1 MIAFVCRRGRNGV
14 LRRLCLATVIG
25 CAVTATAWA
34 QAPGNVR
41 GYALPAASLAQSIN
55 AIGQS
60 NDVQVIYDAALLKGK
75 TAGPIYGHLTLSQAL
90 DKALVGSGLTYK
102 LVNSGHTVVISKAP
116 LPPQKNNPEAP
127 NHKTTKKKENVEPI
141 TLGTVAVTGTRIT
154 GAPSASPTI
163 RLSQRQIRAT
173 GQYDLG
179 QVIRDLPENFS
190 GGQNPGVAQG
200 AGDIANQNINSG
212 SAVNLRGLGPD
223 ATLTLLN
230 GRRLSYDSFVQA
242 VDISAIPLAAVERIE
257 VVPDGA
263 SAIYG
268 SDAVAGVVNV
278 ILEKDFQG
286 VTAAARLGTATEGG
300 GFQQEYSM
308 TGGTRWSSGGFLAS
322 FDYERQE
329 PIRTDQRDYTNY
341 LPTPGDLLPYRRHR
355 NAIFTLHQDIGNI
368 GTFSIDT
375 LYNKRWVSH
384 RFPPFSSA
392 YRGFAKTTAESYAI
406 SPTAAFYLPNTWT
419 LTLNGLFGADRTH
432 DIEQVISR
440 ADDAVIGDYPICYCN
455 KEKSVEFDGEGPLFT
470 LRGGDAK
477 LAIGAG
483 YRENDYHD
491 NTETARR
498 KSRYAFSELFLPLI
512 GPDNDVP
519 AIYSLSVSAA
529 ARYESYDDV
538 GSIIT
543 PKLGIIYA
551 PTADFDFKGSW
562 GRSFKTPTLLQVNE
576 ESIVYLY
583 PAAVLGGTGYPDDA
597 TVLEPYGG
605 NRDLKPER
613 AETWQVT
620 ASLHPRSIE
629 GFHVDATYFS
639 VAYRDRVRQ
648 PLTNF
653 LAALSDPVYH
663 EFVTY
668 DPSAADLAAVIA
680 TVPGGLTV
688 YPGVSYDPDNVVAIA
703 NDVYINIARQH
714 IHGVD
719 LHSDYRFDV
728 AGGHIDLLGNASWLT
743 SRQQN
748 SPDAPVFPLAGTIFN
763 PPHFHARAG
772 VIWTRGALTAST
784 FLNWLGPVQD
794 TRSSPPV
801 EGGSMTTLDLALIYH
816 VGTGAAVLRDTEFSI
831 SIQNLTDRHP
841 PFLQPQLPYFVN
853 YDSTNYSAIGR
864 FISVGVSK
872 HF

>member
-1 MIAFVCRRGRNGV
+1 MVSRCE
-14 LRRLCLATVIG
+14 
-25 CAVTATAWA
+25 
-34 QAPGNVR
+34 
-41 GYALPAASLAQSIN
+41 LPAMNCGKRFRRIALAVSLAMLAAMPALAQQAAVHSYAMPRQPLGAALNQLALSSDRQILVPPELVRDRT
-55 AIGQS
+55 APALDGQ
-60 NDVQVIYDAALLKGK
+60 YTLDAALRKL
-75 TAGPIYGHLTLSQAL
+75 LS
-90 DKALVGSGLTYK
+90 GSGLTYE
-102 LVNSGHTVVISKAP
+102 VTSAATIVIKRASAAAKPQSTKAQKQP
-116 LPPQKNNPEAP
+116 VAERAAPP
-127 NHKTTKKKENVEPI
+127 V
-141 TLGTVAVTGTRIT
+141 TLQAVSVTGTRIT

-163 RLSQRQIRAT
+163 RLSQTQIRAA
-173 GQYDLG
+173 GQRDLG

-278 ILEKDFQG
+278 ILQKDFQG
-286 VTAAARLGTATEGG
+286 VTAAARLGAATEGG
-300 GFQQEYSM
+300 GFQQEYSV
-308 TGGTRWSSGGFLAS
+308 TGGTRWSSGGFLAT

-329 PIRTDQRDYTNY
+329 PIRADQRDYTNY
-341 LPTPGDLLPYRRHR
+341 LPAPGDLLPYRRHQ
-355 NAIFTLHQDIGNI
+355 NAIFTLHQDIGDI

-419 LTLNGLFGADRTH
+419 VRLNGLFGADRTH
-432 DIEQVISR
+432 DIEQTISR
-440 ADDAVIGDYPICYCN
+440 VDGAVIVNEPICYCN

-491 NTETARR
+491 NTETAHR
-498 KSRYAFSELFLPLI
+498 KSRYAFSELFLPLVA
-512 GPDNDVP
+512 PDNDVP
-519 AIYSLSVSAA
+519 AIHSLSVSAA
-529 ARYESYDDV
+529 ARYESYNDV
-538 GSIIT
+538 GSITT

-551 PTADFDFKGSW
+551 PTADFDFKASW
-562 GRSFKTPTLLQVNE
+562 GRSFKAPTLLQVSNE
-576 ESIVYLY
+576 PIVYLFSA
-583 PAAVLGGTGYPDDA
+583 AAVGGTGYPADA
-597 TVLEPYGG
+597 TVLMPWGG
-605 NRDLKPER
+605 NRNLRPER

-620 ASLHPRSIE
+620 ASLHPRTIE
-629 GFHVDATYFS
+629 GFHVDLTYFS
-639 VAYRDRVRQ
+639 VVYRDRVRQ
-648 PLTNF
+648 PLASYI
-653 LAALSDPVYH
+653 AALSDPVYH
-663 EFVTY
+663 EFLTY
-668 DPSAADLAAVIA
+668 DPSAAEQAALIA
-680 TVPGGLTV
+680 MMPGGLTN
-688 YPGVSYDPDNVVAIA
+688 YSSGPYDPANVVAIA
-703 NDVYINIARQH
+703 NNLYSNIAGQR

-719 LHSDYRFDV
+719 LRSDYRFDV
-728 AGGHIDLLGNASWLT
+728 ADGNIDLSGNASWLT
-743 SRQQN
+743 SRQQF

-772 VIWTRGALTAST
+772 VIWTRGGLTAST

-801 EGGSMTTLDLALIYH
+801 DGGSMTTLDLALLYH
-816 VGTGAAVLRDTEFSI
+816 VGTGAALLRDSQFSL

-841 PFLQPQLPYFVN
+841 PYLQPQLPYFVN

-864 FISVGVSK
+864 FISLGISK